1 MKQNMVRTLTI
12 PFPDHSVTI
21 KLDKDDNLKD
31 FVLLSTEKDP
41 VKREQMQKSAYRY
54 LRLEGFCKSILQP
67 R

>member
-1 MKQNMVRTLTI
+1 MKSNTVRTLTI
-12 PFPDHSVTI
+12 PFVDHSVAI

-31 FVLLSTEKDP
+31 FILLSPEKDP
-41 VKREQMQKSAYRY
+41 VKREHMQKAAYRY